1 MTAPTRKLDLR
12 TIALLQEAAYLL
24 SEGRDVPVIVALHVP
39 GRDPLIVIS
48 GPPKATMRLS
58 ARIESRMDEL
68 LGKVTLVE
76 IVSEADEG

>member
-1 MTAPTRKLDLR
+1 MSSTRKLDLR

-58 ARIESRMDEL
+58 ARIEARMDEL

-76 IVSEADEG
+76 IVSEADES